1 MYESLK
7 SDSKLGGLDDK
18 GNCVD
23 QLKIQMDLRPLYF
36 ANLPMAAAIGLL
48 ASRAH
53 WLFPTLAVAVGTKC
67 HFRSFRFSVIVLSSN
82 SSADV

>member
-36 ANLPMAAAIGLL
+36 ANLRMAAAIGLL
-48 ASRAH
+48 ASRAR
-53 WLFPTLAVAVGTKC
+53 WLFPTLAVLSEPSAT
-67 HFRSFRFSVIVLSSN
+67 FAPSFLCYCLSSN
-82 SSADV
+82 SSAEV

>member
-36 ANLPMAAAIGLL
+36 ANLPMAAAIGGCWRAAHVGFFRRWRLL
-48 ASRAH
+48 SEPSATFA
-53 WLFPTLAVAVGTKC
+53 P
-67 HFRSFRFSVIVLSSN
+67 SFLCYCLSSN
-82 SSADV
+82 SSVDV